1 MKKIKQI
8 IKTIWA
14 KGALHIFMGSFLNKF
29 VAFFGSI
36 VIVRLLSKTEYGM
49 LGYAE
54 NLYNFAYIIAGFGV
68 SNAILRYVVLE
79 DSIEE
84 KKNVFLFSSRFAFK
98 FNIILVVLLGIINT
112 FYPHTS
118 EFEACRIYIYIM
130 ILSLPFQYYTDN
142 SLSLERAMFNNK
154 KYALLAFM
162 TSAMIIVGKLLGAS
176 INGLM
181 GVIVLGVIINIILAY
196 SMLQVSEKKYF
207 IGNSKYF
214 LEKNKKKKILSY
226 SFQYMLTNGIWTLFM
241 LIDVFMLGKIADN
254 SSIIADYKVAYAWPA
269 NISIICSAIGVFIA
283 PYFIKNEKNPDW
295 IRLNYKRTFLI
306 SFFLVCSVGLV
317 MILLAKPLIF
327 IYGGSLYYNVI
338 PVMQVLTIGSIINNG
353 LRYTTA
359 NIFAAMGKIKYNMFV
374 SALGII
380 VQSVLNLYMIP
391 RFGMYGPAFSGII
404 NYSLMAIILF
414 VCFAKTNDLFG
425 QKKP

>member
-1 MKKIKQI
+1 MDKIKQM

-29 VAFFGSI
+29 VVFFGSI

-54 NLYNFAYIIAGFGV
+54 NLYSFAYIIAGFGV

-79 DSIEE
+79 DNIEE

-98 FNIILVVLLGIINT
+98 FNIILVILLGIINT
-112 FYPHTS
+112 FYPHTR

-162 TSAMIIVGKLLGAS
+162 ISAMIIVGKLLGAS

-196 SMLQVSEKKYF
+196 SMLHVSEKKYF
-207 IGNSKYF
+207 TGNSKYF

-306 SFFLVCSVGLV
+306 SFVLVCSVGLI

-359 NIFAAMGKIKYNMFV
+359 NIFAAMGQIKYNMIV
-374 SALGII
+374 SIMGI
-380 VQSVLNLYMIP
+380 VLQIIFNLYTIP
-391 RFGMYGPAFSGII
+391 RFGIYGTAITGILT
-404 NYSLMAIILF
+404 YSIMAIILF
-414 VCFAKTNDLFG
+414 LCFAKINKLF
-425 QKKP
+425 KE